1 MNDLYD
7 NLPVEQQGEKLA
19 LMYIGNRN
27 TNMAVNT
34 AVGQTDRVMVYDT
47 VQQGGVFG
55 PIMCSNSIDKVGKC
69 VTNGE
74 KICICTSRQ

>member
-7 NLPVEQQGEKLA
+7 NLPVEQQDEKLA

-55 PIMCSNSIDKVGKC
+55 PIMCSNSIDK
-69 VTNGE
+69 
-74 KICICTSRQ
+74 